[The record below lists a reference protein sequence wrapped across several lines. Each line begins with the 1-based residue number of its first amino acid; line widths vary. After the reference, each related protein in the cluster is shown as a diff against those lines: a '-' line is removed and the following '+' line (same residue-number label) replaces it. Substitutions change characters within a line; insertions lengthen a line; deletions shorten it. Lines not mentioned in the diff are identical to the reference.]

1 MDLLCNCLL
10 LIVQLTYYKGYTML
24 PSVRNCTLSLY
35 YLLESFSV
43 FRRKI
48 EDISLEKMFGPRGDK
63 LTSAKEESLKS
74 VPFLYFL

>member
-1 MDLLCNCLL
+1 
-10 LIVQLTYYKGYTML
+10 ML

-48 EDISLEKMFGPRGDK
+48 EDISLEKMFSLRGDK
-63 LTSAKEESLKS
+63 LTGGKEETRSLKS
-74 VPFLYFL
+74 VPFLYSL